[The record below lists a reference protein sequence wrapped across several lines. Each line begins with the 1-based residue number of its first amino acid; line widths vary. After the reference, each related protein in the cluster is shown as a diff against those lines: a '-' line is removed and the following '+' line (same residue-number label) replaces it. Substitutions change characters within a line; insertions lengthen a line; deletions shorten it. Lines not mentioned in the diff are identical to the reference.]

1 MDKATEKSRRYTK
14 YEEARIIGARALQI
28 SMNAPILLKISK
40 EELEKINYNPLD
52 ISELEYAAGVLP
64 ITVKKPMPKKKKHLR
79 LAEDIPEIEE
89 EEEVKQQSVAEIAE
103 SVEGEEVEEELTSEG
118 EVESDW
124 IKFIEYTHI
133 FNRFY

>member
-118 EVESDW
+118 EVESD
-124 IKFIEYTHI
+124 
-133 FNRFY
+133 